1 MGEKFFIIFQMR
13 LGEIVV
19 AMTDDSEPFDDTNI
33 EILLVDYPALIV
45 PMPVQQGQQGQPGQ
59 IAFQKYFPFSEQKGG
74 KIRKSEIISLSTPI
88 DNFEKAYDGWVTQV
102 KAQES
107 GIILAK

>member
-13 LGEIVV
+13 TGEIVV
-19 AMTDDSEPFDDTNI
+19 AMTDDSEPLDDTNI
-33 EILLVDYPALIV
+33 EFLLVDYPALII
-45 PMPVQQGQQGQPGQ
+45 PMPQGQPGQ
-59 IAFQKYFPFSEQKGG
+59 IAFQKYFPFSEQEGG
-74 KIRKSEIISLSTPI
+74 KIRKADIMSLSTPI

-107 GIILAK
+107 GIVLPGN

>member
-13 LGEIVV
+13 LGEIIV
-19 AMTDDSEPFDDTNI
+19 AMTEDVDMLDDTNI
-33 EILLVDYPALIV
+33 KELVVDYPALIV
-45 PMPVQQGQQGQPGQ
+45 PMPQQGQQQQSGQ
-59 IAFQKYFPFSEQKGG
+59 IAFQKYFPFSEQEGG

>member
-1 MGEKFFIIFQMR
+1 MK

-19 AMTDDSEPFDDTNI
+19 AMTDDMEPLDDTNI
-33 EILLVDYPALIV
+33 DILLVDYSALIV
-45 PMPVQQGQQGQPGQ
+45 PMPQGQGGQPGQ
-59 IAFQKYFPFSEQKGG
+59 IAFQKYFPFSEQKGC

-88 DNFEKAYDGWVTQV
+88 DNFQKAYDGWVIQV

-107 GIILAK
+107 GIILPK